1 MRLRKAVDV
10 LKTRIKNLEN
20 VVIDADRSS
29 DGVDLQV
36 AHSELKTARAK
47 LQKTELLVHRKD
59 LVLGVS
65 SRKALAQLAKS
76 PYITARMNARALKY
90 RAREKLRNRKFELDR
105 VERNYHRKKTGTRSF
120 L

>member
-1 MRLRKAVDV
+1 MPTGRQTAWTCRSLTANSRL
-10 LKTRIKNLEN
+10 
-20 VVIDADRSS
+20 
-29 DGVDLQV
+29 
-36 AHSELKTARAK
+36 RAK
-47 LQKTELLVHRKD
+47 LQKTELLVRRKE
-59 LVLGVS
+59 LALGVS
-65 SRKALAQLAKS
+65 GRKALAQLAKS